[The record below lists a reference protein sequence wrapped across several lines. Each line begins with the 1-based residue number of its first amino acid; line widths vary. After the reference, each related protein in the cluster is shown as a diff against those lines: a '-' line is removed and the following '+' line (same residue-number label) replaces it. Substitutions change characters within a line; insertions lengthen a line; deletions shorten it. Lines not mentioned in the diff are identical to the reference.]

1 MVVPSLREAF
11 RWVARVDRRDTSIF
25 GFWIRLCERNGLIL
39 EIDRFG
45 VVRASRI
52 RTRRRR
58 HLCLSRSLTSERCG
72 YSDVLFLSLFLF
84 LSLSRWR
91 DAGCPVRTGAV

>member
-1 MVVPSLREAF
+1 M
-11 RWVARVDRRDTSIF
+11 ARVDRRDIDF
-25 GFWIRLCERNGLIL
+25 GFWIRLCERNGLIF
-39 EIDRFG
+39 EIDCFV

-58 HLCLSRSLTSERCG
+58 RLFLSRSLTSERCG

-84 LSLSRWR
+84 LSLSLSRWR